1 MHTILL
7 IILVVGLFLLSFL
20 TKRRFGVLGLALCAG
35 MLLSTSWTNILTPI
49 VANQGIT
56 LLSPPLQS
64 VVAATLIL
72 LPPIILL
79 FSGPSYSKMA
89 GRIAGSVAFTLLA
102 FVLLL
107 QSSGPTLLLDATS
120 SNIVANVTQLSNL
133 IIAAGVCMALG
144 DILMTR
150 SPKGK
155 G

>member
-1 MHTILL
+1 MHIILL

-35 MLLSTSWTNILTPI
+35 MLLSTSWTNVLTPI
-49 VANQGIT
+49 VAEQGIT

-72 LPPIILL
+72 LPPIVLL
-79 FSGPSYSKMA
+79 FSGPTYNKMA
-89 GRIAGSVAFTLLA
+89 GRIVGSIAFTLLA
-102 FVLLL
+102 LVLLL
-107 QSSGPTLLLDATS
+107 QVNGPTLLLDATS
-120 SNIVANVTQLSNL
+120 STIVASVMQLSNL
-133 IIAAGVCMALG
+133 TVAAAVCMALG